1 MKSVSTAF
9 RNILFGGG
17 TILRA
22 DLLTV
27 TMLSGLVYRFTS
39 SDIDLTVAG
48 QTYDHTMAFSRQ
60 GTTQSI
66 GTDPDSIDIELYDDS
81 TNRFSGASLM
91 TAVAAG
97 LFNGAI
103 IQLDKLALSSWQDTS
118 PGICGWFYGEVSTS
132 KSQSGVATITAKS
145 MVNRLSV
152 AMPPTIIQPSC
163 NNGFGDARCGF
174 NVATVT
180 FSGTCTGGTQLQ
192 PTASLTDHQFDLG
205 KIKFITG
212 ANAGVTRSIKY
223 NAGGVI
229 YLSYPLPNIPQAGDT
244 FNISQGCF
252 RTQAACNTYGNLP
265 RFKGMPYVPQPETAL
280 EGGSGVSGT
289 SSDTGTSGVSVSGSI
304 TTASVG
310 TKTYAQ

>member
-1 MKSVSTAF
+1 MKSVSTAYQ
-9 RNILFGGG
+9 NILFGGG

-22 DLLTV
+22 DLLTI
-27 TMLSGLVYRFTS
+27 TMPSGLVYRFTS
-39 SDIDLTVAG
+39 SDIDLKVGAN
-48 QTYDHTMAFSRQ
+48 TYDHTMAFSRQ

-66 GTDPDSIDIELYDDS
+66 GTDPDSIDIELYDDGS
-81 TNRFSGASLM
+81 PRFSGASLM

-103 IQLDKLALSSWQDTS
+103 VQLDKLALASWQDTS

-132 KSQSGVATITAKS
+132 KSQAGVATITAKS

-192 PTASLTDHQFDLG
+192 PTASGLTDHQFDLG

-223 NAGGVI
+223 NASGVI
-229 YLSYPLPNIPQAGDT
+229 YLAYPLPNVPQSGDT
-244 FNISQGCF
+244 FNISQGCL
-252 RTQAACNTYGNLP
+252 RTQAACTAYSNLP
-265 RFKGMPYVPQPETAL
+265 RFKGMPQPETAL
-280 EGGSGVSGT
+280 EGGAGVSGT
-289 SSDTGTSGVSVSGSI
+289 SADTGTSGIAVSGSG
-304 TTASVG
+304 TTSQQG
-310 TKTYAQ
+310 RKTYAQ